1 MRIFMLVSRV
11 PWPLEKGDKLRAYH
25 QLRFLA
31 KNHEVHLFCL
41 SDSAVHPDALEHL
54 RSITPFVTVYRLNRL
69 KILLRMVLA
78 FFSAKP
84 FQVHY
89 FFDRGIA
96 KKLRSA
102 AEGIRPDAVY
112 CQLIRCS
119 EYVKNWHQYAKTLDF
134 MDALSAGQ
142 QRRAARAPW
151 YIKLFVKEEAKRLT
165 AYEHLIFDYFEHHSI
180 ISEQDRRLI
189 YHPNAGSIRV
199 IPNGI
204 DSSYFLPNMPVEKQ
218 YDVLFT
224 GNMSYPPNVEGACRL
239 VNEVLPLVKKK
250 LPNIR
255 VLIAGANPSQAV
267 RALAGPAVT
276 VSGWLED
283 MREAY
288 SSSAV
293 FVAPM
298 QSGSG
303 MQNKLLEAMCM
314 EVPCVTTSLAAE
326 PIGARHQQECLVGNT
341 NEQLAEHIV
350 GLLNDGKEASR
361 LSKNGRLF
369 VTQQFDWAKTVADL
383 DTLMFGK

>member
-1 MRIFMLVSRV
+1 MI
-11 PWPLEKGDKLRAYH
+11 
-25 QLRFLA
+25 
-31 KNHEVHLFCL
+31 
-41 SDSAVHPDALEHL
+41 
-54 RSITPFVTVYRLNRL
+54 
-69 KILLRMVLA
+69 LA

-96 KKLRSA
+96 KKLRLA
-102 AEGIRPDAVY
+102 ADGIGPDAVY

-119 EYVKNWHQYAKTLDF
+119 EYVKNWHQYSKTLDF

-165 AYEHLIFDYFEHHSI
+165 AYEHLIFDYFEHHCI

-204 DSSYFLPNMPVEKQ
+204 DSSYFIPNIPSEKQ
-218 YDVLFT
+218 YDLLFT

-239 VNEVLPLVKKK
+239 VNEVLPLVIRKR
-250 LPNIR
+250 PEVR

-267 RALAGPAVT
+267 RSLAGPSVV
-276 VSGWLED
+276 VSGWLKD
-283 MREAY
+283 MRDAY

-326 PIGARHQQECLVGNT
+326 PIGASHMQECLVGNT

-350 GLLNDGKEASR
+350 GLLDDRAEAGR
-361 LSKNGRLF
+361 LGKNGRLF
-369 VTQQFDWAKTVADL
+369 VIQQFDWAKTVADL